1 MKVPRMATEFVPC
14 PNCGG
19 AKPAVRGGNHRFTGG
34 PVVRDPLYVG
44 PAGHCPPNLCAECW
58 EAHWQEVLA
67 LIDSE
72 RDWREEDKMLWLR
85 FNQGLGVS
93 DTAKVLKVHRGTI
106 WRRMRKLKKSGR
118 IPILAQQNTPSR
130 VRTLGRGIVQ

>member
-44 PAGHCPPNLCAECW
+44 PAGHCPPNLCTECW
-58 EAHWQEVLA
+58 EVHWQQVLA

-72 RDWREEDKMLWLR
+72 KDWREEDKMLWLR
-85 FNQGLGVS
+85 CQGMTWKE
-93 DTAKVLKVHRGTI
+93 TAKVLGRSRHTI
-106 WRRMRKLKKSGR
+106 YRRRQAVKKNAKARS
-118 IPILAQQNTPSR
+118 LVSQNTPLKSEQ
-130 VRTLGRGIVQ
+130 G